1 MFKLSIDLRQF
12 FTTDYVPRI
21 IHDNTIESFIANLIS
36 YLPQTTIDDAT
47 EYFENEL
54 EFQDISFIE
63 DKNYLADH
71 VFEDII
77 LDRGMIFALL
87 SPFFDEQDLAIT
99 SDDAQMESW
108 YDKHNEQFVDLGTG
122 YIPQIKKEFEK
133 ELYFAAIDCCTDEK
147 GNVDEYLLGTVRLN
161 ICHVRF
167 KDKSKA
173 RKFRKLYKKHYEI
186 RALFNEFGFL
196 FRNGQ
201 LAKGNVTDI
210 ECEDIQE
217 FETAFSLMNE
227 AINIISEHSKKQRGD
242 SDELETLLCDANGK
256 TLKRLRV
263 SALINTFIDTLST
276 NEEVIM

>member
-47 EYFENEL
+47 EYFEN
-54 EFQDISFIE
+54 
-63 DKNYLADH
+63 
-71 VFEDII
+71 
-77 LDRGMIFALL
+77 
-87 SPFFDEQDLAIT
+87 
-99 SDDAQMESW
+99 
-108 YDKHNEQFVDLGTG
+108 
-122 YIPQIKKEFEK
+122 